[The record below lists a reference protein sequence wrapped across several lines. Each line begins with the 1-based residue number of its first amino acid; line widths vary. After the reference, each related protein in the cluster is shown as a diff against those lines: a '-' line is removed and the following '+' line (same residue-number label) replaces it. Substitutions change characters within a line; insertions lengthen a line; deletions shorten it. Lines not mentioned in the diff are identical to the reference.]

1 MARFFKL
8 LLAGGLVLAAVVG
21 LLYLIPSDEYIF
33 LPDKAQPLAPYVT
46 VQGERSDRN
55 GGGIYYVA
63 VEVKK
68 ASLLEKLFPGLHEGS
83 TLVPAAAVVSPG
95 QSDQQHQRQE
105 LQAMAQSQEIG
116 AAVALKALGYR
127 VPVKSP
133 GTVIAD
139 VNPKGP
145 SAGKLRASDTIAAV
159 DGHPTP
165 SLLALRRQITKH
177 SPGQSVSLTVRRG
190 GTVRT
195 VRVKT
200 AADPQDKRRS
210 IIGVLTSCALQTP
223 SKITLP
229 VRVHIDLGQVGGP
242 SAGLAFAL
250 DVAEKLGHDVD
261 HGHKVVATGEMCLDG
276 SVVPV
281 GGLKQKTI
289 GARRAGADVFLVPA
303 GENAQEARRY
313 AGKMRVIPVHTYRQA
328 LHALATLK

>member
-8 LLAGGLVLAAVVG
+8 LVAAGFALAAVVL
-21 LLYLIPSDEYIF
+21 LLYLIPSNKYIF
-33 LPDKAQPLAPYVT
+33 LPDKARPLAPYVT
-46 VQGERSDRN
+46 VKGEHPDRD

-68 ASLLEKLFPGLHEGS
+68 ASLLEKLFPGLREGS
-83 TLVPAAAVVSPG
+83 TLVPASAVVSPG
-95 QSDQQHQRQE
+95 QSDKQHQRQE

-116 AAVALKALGYR
+116 AAVALKALGYK

-139 VNPKGP
+139 VSPNGP
-145 SAGKLRASDTIAAV
+145 SAGKLRANDTIAAV
-159 DGHPTP
+159 DGQATP
-165 SLLALRRQITKH
+165 SLAALRRQIVKH
-177 SPGQSVSLTVRRG
+177 SPGQSVSLTVRRDG
-190 GTVRT
+190 AVKTVD
-195 VRVKT
+195 VKT
-200 AADPQDKRRS
+200 AADPQNKKQS
-210 IIGVLTSCALQTP
+210 IIGVLTSCAMQTP
-223 SKITLP
+223 TKISLP
-229 VRVHIDLGQVGGP
+229 VPVHIDLGQVGGP

-261 HGHKVVATGEMCLDG
+261 HGHRVVATGEMCLDG
-276 SVVPV
+276 SVIPV

-303 GENAQEARRY
+303 GENAQEARRS

-328 LHALATLK
+328 LRALATLN

>member
-1 MARFFKL
+1 MTRFFKL
-8 LLAGGLVLAAVVG
+8 LVAGGLVLAAVAG

-46 VQGERSDRN
+46 VQGEHRDRN

-95 QSDQQHQRQE
+95 QSDRQHRRQE

-116 AAVALKALGYR
+116 AAVALKELGYR
-127 VPVKSP
+127 VAVKSP

-139 VNPKGP
+139 VNPDGP
-145 SAGKLRASDTIAAV
+145 SARKLRAGDTIAAV
-159 DGHPTP
+159 DGNPTP
-165 SLLALRRQITKH
+165 SLPALRSQITKH
-177 SPGQSVSLTVRRG
+177 SPGQSVSLSVRRN

-200 AADPQDKRRS
+200 VADPEDKRRS
-210 IIGVLTSCALQTP
+210 VIGVLTSCALQTA

-229 VRVHIDLGQVGGP
+229 VPVHIDLGQVGGP

-250 DVAEKLGHDVD
+250 DVAEKLGRDVD

-289 GARRAGADVFLVPA
+289 GARRAGADVFLEPA
-303 GENAQEARRY
+303 GENADEARRY

-328 LHALATLK
+328 LHALATLN

>member
-46 VQGERSDRN
+46 VQGERSDHD

-95 QSDQQHQRQE
+95 QSDKQHQRQE

-127 VPVKSP
+127 VPVTSP

-139 VNPKGP
+139 VKP
-145 SAGKLRASDTIAAV
+145 SAE
-159 DGHPTP
+159 
-165 SLLALRRQITKH
+165 LALPTTQ
-177 SPGQSVSLTVRRG
+177 P
-190 GTVRT
+190 
-195 VRVKT
+195 
-200 AADPQDKRRS
+200 ADRH
-210 IIGVLTSCALQTP
+210 C
-223 SKITLP
+223 
-229 VRVHIDLGQVGGP
+229 
-242 SAGLAFAL
+242 
-250 DVAEKLGHDVD
+250 
-261 HGHKVVATGEMCLDG
+261 
-276 SVVPV
+276 
-281 GGLKQKTI
+281 
-289 GARRAGADVFLVPA
+289 
-303 GENAQEARRY
+303 
-313 AGKMRVIPVHTYRQA
+313 
-328 LHALATLK
+328 

>member
-8 LLAGGLVLAAVVG
+8 LIAGGLVVAAVAL
-21 LLYLIPSDEYIF
+21 LLYIIPSNEYIF
-33 LPDKAQPLAPYVT
+33 LPDKARPLAPYVT
-46 VQGERSDRN
+46 VKGERSDRD

-68 ASLLEKLFPGLHEGS
+68 ASLLEKLFPGLREGS

-95 QSDQQHQRQE
+95 QNDQQHQRQE
-105 LQAMAQSQEIG
+105 IQAMAQSQEIG
-116 AAVALKALGYR
+116 AAVALKQFGYR
-127 VPVKSP
+127 VPIKSP

-139 VNPKGP
+139 VNPNGP
-145 SAGKLRASDTIAAV
+145 SAGKLRANDAIAAV
-159 DGHPTP
+159 DGQATP
-165 SLLALRRQITKH
+165 SLPALRRQITKH
-177 SPGQSVSLTVRRG
+177 RPGQSVSLTVRRDG
-190 GTVRT
+190 AVHTVD
-195 VRVKT
+195 VKT
-200 AADPQDKRRS
+200 APDPQDKKRS

-229 VRVHIDLGQVGGP
+229 VPVHIDLGQVGGP

-261 HGHKVVATGEMCLDG
+261 RGHKVVASGEMCLDG
-276 SVVPV
+276 SVLPV

-289 GARRAGADVFLVPA
+289 GAKRAGADVFLVPA

-313 AGKMRVIPVHTYRQA
+313 AGNMRVIPVHTYRQA
-328 LHALATLK
+328 LRALATLN